1 LVSKKVDYKFAYQT
15 VGFIMKDSKE
25 HILETAFILFMQKGF
40 KAVTIEDI
48 VEKTGMS
55 KGAFYHY
62 FTSKKD
68 LFSEVVNDYILK
80 IMNIDY
86 DKISHKS
93 LKDFYTN
100 LKKIIDSKSTMMHS
114 INLAKETGE
123 AFNYYW
129 LIFDAMRILPE
140 FKKTFFEIYK
150 NELKSWIKIVRIAKK
165 SGEIKTELSDEKVAK
180 LFVYANDG
188 AGLNLILT
196 NNADNLGKKIMAIH
210 DCIYDLLKK

>member
-1 LVSKKVDYKFAYQT
+1 
-15 VGFIMKDSKE
+15 MKDSKE

>member
-1 LVSKKVDYKFAYQT
+1 
-15 VGFIMKDSKE
+15 
-25 HILETAFILFMQKGF
+25 MQKGF

-48 VEKTGMS
+48 IGKTEMS

-86 DKISHKS
+86 DKISHDS

-100 LKKIIDSKSTMMHS
+100 HKKIIEAKSAMMHS

-140 FKKTFFEIYK
+140 FKKTFFEIHE
-150 NELKSWIKIVRIAKK
+150 NEFQSWIKIVRMAKK
-165 SGEIKTELSDEKVAK
+165 SGEIKTKLSDEKVAK
-180 LFVYANDG
+180 LFIYANDG
-188 AGLNLILT
+188 AGMNLILT
-196 NNADNLGKKIMAIH
+196 NNADNLGKEILLVH